1 MNCVETINIDD
12 FGSKICED
20 SKKLKQ
26 YLDEYTSI
34 LENVKKESKTDYEF
48 YKNIMTH
55 IKILNKLSEF
65 TDETGKLLKEI
76 VKNVDNYS
84 GGGLNG

>member
-48 YKNIMTH
+48 TY
-55 IKILNKLSEF
+55 
-65 TDETGKLLKEI
+65 
-76 VKNVDNYS
+76 
-84 GGGLNG
+84 